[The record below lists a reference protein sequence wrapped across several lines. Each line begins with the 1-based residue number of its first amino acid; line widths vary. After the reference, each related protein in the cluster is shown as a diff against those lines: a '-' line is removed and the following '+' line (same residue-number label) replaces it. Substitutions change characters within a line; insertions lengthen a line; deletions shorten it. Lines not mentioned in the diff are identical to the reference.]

1 MIVSNF
7 SEASMTL
14 DPERAAAFVA
24 PYMRNDQIA
33 GMAVWNDGAE

>member
-7 SEASMTL
+7 PGASMAP

-24 PYMRNDQIA
+24 PYMRNGQIT
-33 GMAVWNDGAE
+33 GMEVWNDGAE